1 MKNSE
6 DQSTEGSSERFHILQ
21 PLRDL
26 ESNWAVDL
34 AKNLEEYLL
43 KICSGEIT
51 SEDDGQLSVNFAEAA
66 LVLQGSIQVY
76 SRKVEYLYSLV
87 LLALNFISQNRH
99 QDQLENTSVQPDGVD
114 SHTVPDEE
122 NELFLGLDDVQ
133 DKNCLDDEPGNE
145 NNEVLHHFVKPPS
158 NLVVLEGDCLDVTG
172 DAGELESYL
181 LATSDLYQDFLLLDP
196 CDAVAINDFLK
207 GDQAGKQQNISNR
220 GSSLKSKGR
229 KNFLSPTRQSV
240 GAAHKSTFAQSQDL
254 NNSQNP
260 GVGGNAEVNF
270 DNVWPEPPTCNAFDG
285 NNEMD
290 GGYSDH
296 MDVQDDDDDDPWK
309 PLNPHEPGNLKIKP
323 FKKVKVVRRKEISST
338 KISLTAQF
346 PLARLNGTIDSEF
359 SEIWDAQVHTQE
371 RLHGSQSPPLY
382 EKLRQSLVL
391 GWRTTNA
398 FSSLE
403 DEDEDDNPDKPD
415 FEEADINIPGITHMD
430 PEIPL
435 CDEEGDDA
443 VCFDN
448 NETYG
453 VEESNGLEDLCRA
466 HLDALL
472 ASIAATEQQTELA
485 SRVSSWKQR
494 IEQNLEEQ
502 NSHAPFDIHEYGG
515 RVMEKLS
522 LEANG
527 VDGMSFTD
535 IVRGQEKHDV
545 ARTFSALLQLVNNGD
560 VDLDRSDYVGEPVCY
575 TAKNPFNVRVVG
587 HDNRGE
593 VVKHHSFKKR
603 ARSPLRKAHVKR
615 DGGKPAGKQHPESS
629 SSALEFTSSVKSL
642 GPNEKFSVKLEKVNR
657 VRCTPEGKRRRKPRF

>member
-1 MKNSE
+1 MKSSE
-6 DQSTEGSSERFHILQ
+6 DQSTEGSSGRFHILQ

-51 SEDDGQLSVNFAEAA
+51 GEDDGQLSVNFAEAA

-99 QDQLENTSVQPDGVD
+99 QDQPENTTVQPDGVD

-133 DKNCLDDEPGNE
+133 AKNCLDEGFSNE
-145 NNEVLHHFVKPPS
+145 NELLHNFVKPPS

-172 DAGELESYL
+172 DVGELESYL

-207 GDQAGKQQNISNR
+207 GDQTSKQQNIPNR

-229 KNFLSPTRQSV
+229 KSFQSPIRQS
-240 GAAHKSTFAQSQDL
+240 GSAAHKSSFTQSQDV

-260 GVGGNAEVNF
+260 GVDGNAEVNF
-270 DNVWPEPPTCNAFDG
+270 DNVWLEPPTCDASVIND
-285 NNEMD
+285 EMD
-290 GGYSDH
+290 GGYSNH
-296 MDVQDDDDDDPWK
+296 MDDDDDEDDDDPWK

-323 FKKVKVVRRKEISST
+323 FKKVKVVRRKETSST
-338 KISLTAQF
+338 KISLTTQF
-346 PLARLNGTIDSEF
+346 PLARLHGTIDSEF
-359 SEIWDAQVHTQE
+359 AEIWEAQIHTQE
-371 RLHGSQSPPLY
+371 RLQGSQSPPLY

-391 GWRTTNA
+391 GGRTTNA
-398 FSSLE
+398 FSSPE
-403 DEDEDDNPDKPD
+403 DEDEDENHDKPD
-415 FEEADINIPGITHMD
+415 FEEVDINMPETTYMD

-435 CDEEGDDA
+435 CDKEGDDG

-453 VEESNGLEDLCRA
+453 VEDSNGLEDLCRA

-472 ASIAATEQQTELA
+472 ASIAATEQQSELA
-485 SRVSSWKQR
+485 ARVSSWKQR

-502 NSHAPFDIHEYGG
+502 NSHAPFDIHDYGG
-515 RVMEKLS
+515 RVMDKLS
-522 LEANG
+522 LEADG
-527 VDGMSFTD
+527 RDGMSFTD

-560 VDLDRSDYVGEPVCY
+560 VDLDRGDYGGEPECH
-575 TAKNPFNVRVVG
+575 TAENPFYVRVVG
-587 HDNRGE
+587 HDNRREE
-593 VVKHHSFKKR
+593 VELRSLKKR
-603 ARSPLRKAHVKR
+603 VRSPLKKVHVKR
-615 DGGKPAGKQHPESS
+615 DGDKPAGKQHPESS
-629 SSALEFTSSVKSL
+629 SSALELTSSVKSS
-642 GPNEKFSVKLEKVNR
+642 GPNEKFSVKLEKVSR